1 MHRNIEGYADPTA
14 GAAMGQL
21 MKEYRQDRKK
31 IWQKQ
36 YELKSRKKVYVVSQY
51 AGDIE
56 SNVVAAIKACQFVI
70 RNEKI
75 PIASHLIYPQ
85 MLDDGNEAER
95 EIGTMYGLALLAI
108 CQEVWI
114 FQRDGFMSRGMLGE
128 EAEAKRLGKKIKYFD
143 IKEVS

>member
-1 MHRNIEGYADPTA
+1 MYRNNEGYADPTA
-14 GAAMGQL
+14 GAAMGQF
-21 MKEYRQDRKK
+21 MKEYRQNRKK

-36 YELKSRKKVYVVSQY
+36 YDLKNRKKVYVVSQY
-51 AGDIE
+51 AGDIDA
-56 SNVVAAIKACQFVI
+56 NVAAAIKACQFVI

-75 PIASHLIYPQ
+75 PIASHLIYPL
-85 MLDDGNEAER
+85 MLNDSNETER
-95 EIGTMYGLALLAI
+95 EIGTMYGLALLAV

-114 FQRDGFMSRGMLGE
+114 FQRNGFMSRGMLDE